1 MSEANHAAV
10 PDVEPVVGVTK
21 AAVPDL
27 EPVVG
32 VTKAAVPDVEPVI
45 GVTKAAVLA
54 KYRDHYPKWTNVK
67 VKAVI
72 DDTFQGVL
80 AVVGAVDGSGRK
92 VDDEICFVSDEK
104 VVRIFES
111 TVELA
116 NFLSDRSK
124 QTIFGWLRTRSGFS
138 TILIILL
145 LAVFIVLF
153 VVAKEL
159 RPSILNAF
167 TLAFGAAVASIFGP
181 SNPGPKSLQD

>member
-10 PDVEPVVGVTK
+10 SDVEATI
-21 AAVPDL
+21 PD
-27 EPVVG
+27 
-32 VTKAAVPDVEPVI
+32 TR
-45 GVTKAAVLA
+45 AAVLA
-54 KYRDHYPKWTNVK
+54 KYRDHYPNWTNVK

-80 AVVGAVDGSGRK
+80 AVVCAVDGSGQR

-153 VVAKEL
+153 IVAKDL

-181 SNPGPKSLQD
+181 RDSRPKSLQN